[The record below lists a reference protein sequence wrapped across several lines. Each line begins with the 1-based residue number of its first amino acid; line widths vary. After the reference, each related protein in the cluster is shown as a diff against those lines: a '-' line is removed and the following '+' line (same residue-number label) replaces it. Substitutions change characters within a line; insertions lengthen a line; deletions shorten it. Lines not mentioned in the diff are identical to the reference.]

1 MYDVNVKKYIEPL
14 INKAWDKKDRGIIER
29 LRITLKD
36 RLYFRCF
43 GNLFPNHK
51 EYVFMSLISSF
62 KYKKYKPNEII
73 LNYKIE

>member
-51 EYVFMSLISSF
+51 EY
-62 KYKKYKPNEII
+62 E
-73 LNYKIE
+73 